1 MTSFGI
7 WSLLPPLAALGLAL
21 WKKQIYAALLLGVWM
36 GWWVVEGWNP
46 IAATGSTVTSIVAV
60 FHDVGN
66 TRILLYSLLV
76 GSVLT
81 LISATGGV
89 EGFVIRVSD
98 RRWVTNRR
106 QAQMVPFLLG
116 VLITVESS
124 ITALVAGTVGRPLTD
139 RYRVSREKLAYVCDS
154 TSAPVCILV
163 PFNGWGA
170 LVIGLLAV
178 QGVANPVAVLL
189 ASIRWNIYPMLAI
202 LLVLATILTG
212 WEIGPMR
219 TAERRAREE
228 GKLLADGAKPMVAEE
243 VLTTTPLPGIQPRAL
258 YLVLPVVTMV
268 GAIVAGILITGRRG
282 SSPDAGLWEMIQAS
296 SGSTAVLWAVLA
308 SLAVLTVIALGPCRM
323 SGRVFMDLVFKG
335 MGGMIPVVSLLL
347 LAFALGGVVR
357 ELGTGAYVAGI
368 IGGAGSTKVAVAG
381 SFVLASFM
389 AFATGTSWGT
399 FALMV
404 PIAVPLAAAQG
415 GSLPFHG
422 FGVGSHGPR
431 ANPDPLRPP
440 RWGGR
445 SPFLSDCGLTGRPPA
460 KQEDLR
466 AGINPAPT
474 NTVVGEGFIPSLW
487 WITGWKKRSRY
498 LGYSNFP
505 SCSRI
510 SASMGASV
518 LVPSSSACGSKAE
531 PVIAKTT
538 PSPDSGCTQTPAR
551 SP

>member
-21 WKKQIYAALLLGVWM
+21 WKKQIYPALLLGVWM
-36 GWWVVEGWNP
+36 GWWVVNGWNP

-60 FHDVGN
+60 FQDAGN
-66 TRILLYSLLV
+66 ARILLYSLMV

-89 EGFVIRVSD
+89 EGFVAWISR

-116 VLITVESS
+116 ILITVESS

-139 RYRVSREKLAYVCDS
+139 RYKVSREKLAYICDS

-178 QGVANPVAVLL
+178 QDVANPVAVLL
-189 ASIRWNIYPMLAI
+189 GSIRWNAYPILAI
-202 LLVLATILTG
+202 FLVLVTILAG
-212 WEIGPMR
+212 REIGPMR
-219 TAERRAREE
+219 SAERRAREE
-228 GKLLADGAKPMVAEE
+228 GKLLADGAQPMVAEE
-243 VLTTTPLPGIQPRAL
+243 VLSVTPDSGIKPRAI

-268 GAIVAGILITGRRG
+268 GAIIAGILVTGRLG
-282 SSPDAGLWEMIQAS
+282 TSTDAGLWEMIQAS

-308 SLAVLTVIALGPCRM
+308 SLAILGGIALGACRM
-323 SGRVFMDLVFKG
+323 SGKAFIDHVFKG
-335 MGGMIPVVSLLL
+335 MGGMIPVVTLLV

-357 ELGTGAYVAGI
+357 ELGTGAYVAEI
-368 IGGAGSTKVAVAG
+368 ISGAGSTKVAVAG

-404 PIAVPLAAAQG
+404 PIAVPLAVAQG
-415 GSLPFHG
+415 GPLPLYLAAVLG
-422 FGVGSHGPR
+422 GGVFGDHC
-431 ANPDPLRPP
+431 
-440 RWGGR
+440 
-445 SPFLSDCGLTGRPPA
+445 SPISDTTIISSMA
-460 KQEDLR
+460 
-466 AGINPAPT
+466 
-474 NTVVGEGFIPSLW
+474 
-487 WITGWKKRSRY
+487 
-498 LGYSNFP
+498 
-505 SCSRI
+505 
-510 SASMGASV
+510 SASDHMDHVRTQIPYAILGGAATVAFYLIVS
-518 LVPSSSACGSKAE
+518 
-531 PVIAKTT
+531 
-538 PSPDSGCTQTPAR
+538 
-551 SP
+551 

>member
-36 GWWVVEGWNP
+36 GWWVVDGWNP
-46 IAATGSTVTSIVAV
+46 VAATGSTVASIVGV
-60 FHDVGN
+60 FQDAGN
-66 TRILLYSLLV
+66 TRILLYGLLV

-89 EGFVIRVSD
+89 EAFVDWVSD
-98 RRWVTNRR
+98 RRWVSNRR

-116 VLITVESS
+116 ILITVESS

-139 RYRVSREKLAYVCDS
+139 RYRVSREKLAYICDS
-154 TSAPVCILV
+154 TAAPVCILV

-178 QGVANPVAVLL
+178 QGVENPVAVLL
-189 ASIRWNIYPMLAI
+189 VSIGWNFYPFIAI
-202 LLVLATILTG
+202 LLVLMTILTG
-212 WEIGPMR
+212 REIGPMR
-219 TAERRAREE
+219 SAERRALEE
-228 GKLLADGAKPMVAEE
+228 GKLLADGAKPMVDED
-243 VLTTTPLPGIQPRAL
+243 VLATALHPGIRPRAL

-268 GAIVAGILITGRRG
+268 GAIVAGILITGRQG

-296 SGSTAVLWAVLA
+296 SGSAAVLWAVLA
-308 SLAVLTVIALGPCRM
+308 SLTVLMVIALGPCRM
-323 SGRVFMDLVFKG
+323 PGRVFTDLVFKG

-368 IGGAGSTKVAVAG
+368 IGGAASAKVAVAG

-415 GSLPFHG
+415 GSLPLYLAAVLG
-422 FGVGSHGPR
+422 GGVFGDHC
-431 ANPDPLRPP
+431 
-440 RWGGR
+440 
-445 SPFLSDCGLTGRPPA
+445 SPISDTTIISSMA
-460 KQEDLR
+460 
-466 AGINPAPT
+466 
-474 NTVVGEGFIPSLW
+474 
-487 WITGWKKRSRY
+487 
-498 LGYSNFP
+498 
-505 SCSRI
+505 
-510 SASMGASV
+510 SASDHMDHVRTQIPYALIGAAVTV
-518 LVPSSSACGSKAE
+518 LFYLIVS
-531 PVIAKTT
+531 
-538 PSPDSGCTQTPAR
+538 
-551 SP
+551 

>member
-7 WSLLPPLAALGLAL
+7 WSLVPPLAALGLAL
-21 WKKQIYAALLLGVWM
+21 WKKQIYPALLLGVWM
-36 GWWVVEGWNP
+36 GWLVVESWNP
-46 IAATGSTVTSIVAV
+46 IAATGATVSSIVAV
-60 FHDVGN
+60 FLDAGN
-66 TRILLYSLLV
+66 TRILIYSLLV

-89 EGFVIRVSD
+89 EGFVARVAE

-106 QAQMVPFLLG
+106 QAQMAPFLLG
-116 VLITVESS
+116 ILITVESS

-139 RYRVSREKLAYVCDS
+139 RYRVSREKLAYICDS

-178 QGVANPVAVLL
+178 QGVENPVAVLL
-189 ASIRWNIYPMLAI
+189 ASIRWNFYPMLAI

-212 WEIGPMR
+212 REIGPMR
-219 TAERRAREE
+219 AAERRAREE
-228 GKLLADGAKPMVAEE
+228 GKLLADGARPLVADD
-243 VLTTTPLPGIQPRAL
+243 VLTTTPDPSIQPKAA

-268 GAIVAGILITGRRG
+268 ASIVAGILVTGRLG
-282 SSPDAGLWEMIQAS
+282 SSPGAGLWEMIQAS

-308 SLAVLTVIALGPCRM
+308 SLAVLAVIALGPCRM
-323 SGRVFMDLVFKG
+323 SGRTFVDLLFKG
-335 MGGMIPVVSLLL
+335 MGGMIPVVSLLV

-368 IGGAGSTKVAVAG
+368 IGGASGAKVAVAG

-415 GSLPFHG
+415 GSLPLYLAAVLG
-422 FGVGSHGPR
+422 GGVFGDHC
-431 ANPDPLRPP
+431 
-440 RWGGR
+440 
-445 SPFLSDCGLTGRPPA
+445 SPISDTTIISSMA
-460 KQEDLR
+460 
-466 AGINPAPT
+466 
-474 NTVVGEGFIPSLW
+474 
-487 WITGWKKRSRY
+487 
-498 LGYSNFP
+498 
-505 SCSRI
+505 
-510 SASMGASV
+510 SASDHMDHVRTQIPYALLGGVVAL
-518 LVPSSSACGSKAE
+518 LVYLVVS
-531 PVIAKTT
+531 
-538 PSPDSGCTQTPAR
+538 
-551 SP
+551 